1 MADDKTFTQAEMDSI
16 IEGRLARERQKY
28 ADYDDL
34 KEKASKYDEYQA
46 QNKTELQKEKE
57 KSDALQAKL
66 SALEKKDTVRQV
78 REKTAKDTGVPVELL
93 TGEDEE
99 TCKKQAEAI
108 MKFAK
113 PKSYPAL
120 ISSDFEIPAEIS
132 QGIFE
137 KAQKGSTLA
146 QLSGAR
152 PQKFGKQQVW
162 VLTSPPKAELVGEAG
177 QKSPTPTA
185 YASKTV
191 NPFKLQVTT
200 RFSQE
205 VQWADE
211 DVQIGVLQDLAS
223 NASIALG
230 RALDLVGIHKI
241 NPLTGTVSSLVKE
254 GLVDTKQSVQL
265 AGTKYDEAIEAAAGM
280 IISSGYVP
288 SGIAMDPTLSFGLS
302 TMRDADGRKIYP
314 EIGFGQNLTN
324 FSGMTAAVSDTVSA
338 KNEITPDTKLL
349 GIVGQF
355 DAFRWGVQ
363 RSIGAHLIEYGD
375 PDGLGDLQRQ
385 NQIAIR
391 AEIVYGIG
399 IMDQAAFTKIV
410 KAEG

>member
-1 MADDKTFTQAEMDSI
+1 MAALLSTDFT
-16 IEGRLARERQKY
+16 
-28 ADYDDL
+28 
-34 KEKASKYDEYQA
+34 
-46 QNKTELQKEKE
+46 
-57 KSDALQAKL
+57 
-66 SALEKKDTVRQV
+66 
-78 REKTAKDTGVPVELL
+78 
-93 TGEDEE
+93 
-99 TCKKQAEAI
+99 
-108 MKFAK
+108 
-113 PKSYPAL
+113 
-120 ISSDFEIPAEIS
+120 IPAEIS

-162 VLTSPPKAELVGEAG
+162 VLTAPPKAELVGEGAK
-177 QKSPTPTA
+177 KSPTQTT
-185 YASKTV
+185 YTSKTV
-191 NPFKLQVTT
+191 NPFKLQVTM

-223 NASIALG
+223 NAGIALG

-241 NPLTGTVSSLVKE
+241 NPLTGTVSDMVKE
-254 GLVDTKQSVQL
+254 GLIDTTQSVQL
-265 AGTKYDEAIEAAAGM
+265 TKAKYDDAIEAAAGV
-280 IISSGYVP
+280 IISSGYTP

-302 TMRDADGRKIYP
+302 TMRDANGRKIYP

-324 FSGMTAAVSDTVSA
+324 FSGMQAAVSDTVSA
-338 KNEITPDTKLL
+338 KNEITTDTNLL

-399 IMDQAAFTKIV
+399 ILDQKAFAKITKAA
-410 KAEG
+410 A

>member
-1 MADDKTFTQAEMDSI
+1 M
-16 IEGRLARERQKY
+16 
-28 ADYDDL
+28 
-34 KEKASKYDEYQA
+34 
-46 QNKTELQKEKE
+46 
-57 KSDALQAKL
+57 
-66 SALEKKDTVRQV
+66 
-78 REKTAKDTGVPVELL
+78 
-93 TGEDEE
+93 
-99 TCKKQAEAI
+99 
-108 MKFAK
+108 
-113 PKSYPAL
+113 
-120 ISSDFEIPAEIS
+120 
-132 QGIFE
+132 
-137 KAQKGSTLA
+137 
-146 QLSGAR
+146 
-152 PQKFGKQQVW
+152 
-162 VLTSPPKAELVGEAG
+162 
-177 QKSPTPTA
+177 
-185 YASKTV
+185 
-191 NPFKLQVTT
+191 

-314 EIGFGQNLTN
+314 EIRFGQNLTN

>member
-1 MADDKTFTQAEMDSI
+1 M
-16 IEGRLARERQKY
+16 G
-28 ADYDDL
+28 
-34 KEKASKYDEYQA
+34 
-46 QNKTELQKEKE
+46 
-57 KSDALQAKL
+57 
-66 SALEKKDTVRQV
+66 
-78 REKTAKDTGVPVELL
+78 
-93 TGEDEE
+93 
-99 TCKKQAEAI
+99 
-108 MKFAK
+108 
-113 PKSYPAL
+113 AL

-132 QGIFE
+132 TGIFE

-162 VLTSPPKAELVGEAG
+162 VLTAPPKAELVGEAA
-177 QKSPTPTA
+177 QKSPTPVA

-191 NPFKLQVTT
+191 NPFKMQVTM

-223 NASIALG
+223 NAGIALG

-254 GLVDTKQSVQL
+254 GLIDTTQKVDLT
-265 AGTKYDEAIEAAAGM
+265 GTKYDEAIEAAAGM
-280 IISSGYVP
+280 IISSGYTP

-302 TMRDADGRKIYP
+302 TMRDANGRKIYP

-324 FSGMTAAVSDTVSA
+324 FSGMMAAVSDTVSA
-338 KNEITPDTKLL
+338 KNEITTESNLL

-399 IMDQAAFTKIV
+399 IMDPKAFTKIC
-410 KAEG
+410 KSAG

>member
-1 MADDKTFTQAEMDSI
+1 MAALLSTDFT
-16 IEGRLARERQKY
+16 
-28 ADYDDL
+28 
-34 KEKASKYDEYQA
+34 
-46 QNKTELQKEKE
+46 
-57 KSDALQAKL
+57 
-66 SALEKKDTVRQV
+66 
-78 REKTAKDTGVPVELL
+78 
-93 TGEDEE
+93 
-99 TCKKQAEAI
+99 
-108 MKFAK
+108 
-113 PKSYPAL
+113 
-120 ISSDFEIPAEIS
+120 IPAEIS
-132 QGIFE
+132 KGIFE

-162 VLTSPPKAELVGEAG
+162 VLTAPPKAELVGEGG
-177 QKSPTPTA
+177 QKSPTPAT
-185 YASKTV
+185 YASKVV
-191 NPFKLQVTT
+191 NPFKLQVTM

-223 NASIALG
+223 NAGIALG

-241 NPLTGTVSSLVKE
+241 NPLTGTVSDMVKE
-254 GLVDTKQSVQL
+254 GLIDTTQSVQL
-265 AGTKYDEAIEAAAGM
+265 TEAKYDDAIEAAAGV
-280 IISSGYVP
+280 IISSGYTP

-302 TMRDADGRKIYP
+302 TMRDANGRKIYP

-324 FSGMTAAVSDTVSA
+324 FSGMQAAVSDTVSA
-338 KNEITPDTKLL
+338 KNEITTDTNLL

-399 IMDQAAFTKIV
+399 ILDQKAFAKITKAA
-410 KAEG
+410 A

>member
-1 MADDKTFTQAEMDSI
+1 MA
-16 IEGRLARERQKY
+16 
-28 ADYDDL
+28 
-34 KEKASKYDEYQA
+34 
-46 QNKTELQKEKE
+46 
-57 KSDALQAKL
+57 
-66 SALEKKDTVRQV
+66 
-78 REKTAKDTGVPVELL
+78 
-93 TGEDEE
+93 
-99 TCKKQAEAI
+99 
-108 MKFAK
+108 
-113 PKSYPAL
+113 AL

-191 NPFKLQVTT
+191 NPFKLQVTM

-314 EIGFGQNLTN
+314 EIGFGQNLTAQSSP
-324 FSGMTAAVSDTVSA
+324 F
-338 KNEITPDTKLL
+338 K
-349 GIVGQF
+349 
-355 DAFRWGVQ
+355 
-363 RSIGAHLIEYGD
+363 
-375 PDGLGDLQRQ
+375 
-385 NQIAIR
+385 
-391 AEIVYGIG
+391 
-399 IMDQAAFTKIV
+399 
-410 KAEG
+410 